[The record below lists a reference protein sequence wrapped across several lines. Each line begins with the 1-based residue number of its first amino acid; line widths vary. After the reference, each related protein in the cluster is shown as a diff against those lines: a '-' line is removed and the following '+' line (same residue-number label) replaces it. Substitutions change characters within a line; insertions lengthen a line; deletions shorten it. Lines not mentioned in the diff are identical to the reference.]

1 MTRRIATAVL
11 MVFVV
16 VTFTFFLIRLM
27 PGNPTL
33 IEYHLLLKQGDSP
46 EAARSYVNA
55 LFGTNVRAPLMVQYG
70 TYLVDLLHGNLG
82 TSLLYPDTSVT
93 SLVAAALPWT
103 VFSVGLALLVSA
115 ASGVLLGTLAGFR
128 RDGLM
133 DRVVTPVATVLS
145 GIPNYLTGTVFLF
158 LFTVVLA
165 WFPQS
170 GAYGVG
176 VVPGLNLPFLGSV
189 LQHAALPVLSYAVT
203 SFGGW
208 YLLMKSST
216 VSTLGQEFIVGA
228 RARGL
233 TGRQVVYQYVMPN
246 SLLPLFTNFVLA
258 IGFLFGG
265 SVFVETIFSYPGLG
279 YLLNQAVSN
288 RDYSTMQGLFML
300 ITVAVIASNLV
311 ADVLYVRLDP
321 RIGEGDAL

>member
-1 MTRRIATAVL
+1 MIRRVGTALL
-11 MVFVV
+11 MIFLV
-16 VTFTFFLIRLM
+16 VTFTFFLLRLM

-33 IEYHLLLKQGDSP
+33 IEYHLLIRQGDSP
-46 EAARSYVNA
+46 TAALQFVNA
-55 LFGTNVRAPLMVQYG
+55 LYGVNVKAPLMVQYIR
-70 TYLVDLLHGNLG
+70 YLGNLVHGNLG
-82 TSLLYPDTSVT
+82 TSVLYPNTSVT

-115 ASGVLLGTLAGFR
+115 TFGILMGTVAGFK
-128 RDGLM
+128 RDGWVDSLL
-133 DRVVTPVATVLS
+133 TPVATVLS

-158 LFTVVLA
+158 LFAVVLA

-176 VVPGLNLPFLGSV
+176 LHRGFNLGFVGSI
-189 LQHAALPVLSYAVT
+189 LFHAALPVLSYAVT
-203 SFGGW
+203 QFGGW

-216 VSTLGQEFIVGA
+216 TTTLGQDFIVGA
-228 RARGL
+228 RSRGL
-233 TGRQVVYQYVMPN
+233 TSSQVIYGYVMPN

-258 IGFLFGG
+258 IGFMFGG

-288 RDYSTMQGLFML
+288 RDYSTMQGLFL
-300 ITVAVIASNLV
+300 IITVAVIVSNLL
-311 ADVLYVRLDP
+311 ADLAYIKLDP
-321 RIGEGDAL
+321 RISGEDVL